1 MDICFLLP
9 RGLGWA
15 AESPSHPYPSP
26 ISFTVLLTLKG
37 PAQPATTIMLTSG
50 TTAPQLGWVGSTHSE
65 TAPCL
70 TLEFMGA
77 LS

>member
-1 MDICFLLP
+1 MDICLLLP
-9 RGLGWA
+9 GGLGWA

-26 ISFTVLLTLKG
+26 SYFTLLLTPKG
-37 PAQPATTIMLTSG
+37 PVQPATTIIMLTSV
-50 TTAPQLGWVGSTHSE
+50 T

-70 TLEFMGA
+70 TREFTGA